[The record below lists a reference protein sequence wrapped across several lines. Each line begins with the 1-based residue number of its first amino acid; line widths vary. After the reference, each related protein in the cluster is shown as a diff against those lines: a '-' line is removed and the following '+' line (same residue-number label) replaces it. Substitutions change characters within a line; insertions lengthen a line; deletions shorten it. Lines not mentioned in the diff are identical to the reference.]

1 MKWLRR
7 SLWIVA
13 ALVVLALLYVAI
25 RPTPVLVDL
34 AEVVRGRLRVTVDED
49 GRTRIRETYTV
60 SAPLSGRLE
69 RIEWEPGD
77 VVEAGETLLAS
88 IEPLDPA
95 LLDARS
101 REEAVAR
108 VSASE
113 AAVKRAEATLERA
126 SVELELVHSEV
137 VRLRELY
144 ERAAASRDELD
155 DSALLERVRTQE
167 VRAAEY
173 DLEIARYEQRLAE
186 AALLRSTPGG
196 REAERREALV
206 ILSPVSGRV
215 LRVYQESSVVVSP
228 GTALIEVGDPTD
240 LELEVDVLSTDAV
253 KIEEGTGVIVER
265 WGGDRA
271 LSGIVRRVEPAAF
284 TKVSACERDYRFAG
298 GSGSAANAW
307 GWISGGGSDCGLGGR

>member
-284 TKVSACERDYRFAG
+284 TKVSA
-298 GSGSAANAW
+298 
-307 GWISGGGSDCGLGGR
+307 LGVEEQRVNVIIDLLE